1 MTTLCLHPWI
11 LNDIIYCDLK
21 LKFFIPVYMY
31 FHALLATLQLREF
44 KSEANDIAMK
54 FLPAQFPLGVSM
66 CA

>member
-1 MTTLCLHPWI
+1 
-11 LNDIIYCDLK
+11 
-21 LKFFIPVYMY
+21 MY

-44 KSEANDIAMK
+44 KSEANDKAMK